1 MNEETDSM
9 QISMIAAMAHDRVIG
24 LDNQM
29 PWHLPADLAHFKRVT
44 LGKPVLMGRK
54 TFESIGRPLPGRRN
68 LVISRNPDYQ
78 ADGVEVIDSVEAALA
93 LLAAGD
99 VASGEAVGELMVI
112 GGGHLYAQL
121 LPSADRLYLTR
132 IDLAVEGDTRFPAFD
147 EGQWQLVESESH
159 PADEKNAYPYRFET
173 WQRR

>member
-1 MNEETDSM
+1 MK
-9 QISMIAAMAHDRVIG
+9 ISMIAAMAHDRVIG
-24 LDNQM
+24 KDNQM
-29 PWHLPADLAHFKRVT
+29 PWHMPADLAHFKRVT

-78 ADGVEVIDSVEAALA
+78 AEGIEVVGSVEAALA
-93 LLAAGD
+93 LLAGSS
-99 VASGEAVGELMVI
+99 VEELMVI
-112 GGGHLYAQL
+112 GGGHLYAEM
-121 LPSADRLYLTR
+121 LPSADCLYLTR

-147 EGQWQLVESESH
+147 DGQWQRVDCESH
-159 PADEKNAYPYRFET
+159 PADEKNPHPYSFET

>member
-1 MNEETDSM
+1 MM
-9 QISMIAAMAHDRVIG
+9 ISMIAAMAHDRVIG

-68 LVISRNPDYQ
+68 LVISRNLDYR
-78 ADGVEVIDSVEAALA
+78 ADGVEVIDSVDAALA
-93 LLAAGD
+93 LLGSN
-99 VASGEAVGELMVI
+99 VAELMVI
-112 GGGHLYAQL
+112 GGGHLYGQL
-121 LPSADRLYLTR
+121 LPRADRLYLTR

-147 EGQWQLVESESH
+147 EGDWSCIERESH
-159 PADEKNAYPYRFET
+159 QPDEKNPHPYHFET

>member
-1 MNEETDSM
+1 MK
-9 QISMIAAMAHDRVIG
+9 ISMIAAMAHDRVIG
-24 LDNQM
+24 KDNQM

-78 ADGVEVIDSVEAALA
+78 AEGIEVVGSVEAALA
-93 LLAAGD
+93 LLAGSS
-99 VASGEAVGELMVI
+99 VEELMVI
-112 GGGHLYAQL
+112 GGGHLYAEM
-121 LPSADRLYLTR
+121 LPSADCLYLTR

-147 EGQWQLVESESH
+147 EGDWSCIERESH
-159 PADEKNAYPYRFET
+159 QPDEKNPHFYCFET

>member
-1 MNEETDSM
+1 MK
-9 QISMIAAMAHDRVIG
+9 ISMIAAMAHDRVIG
-24 LDNQM
+24 KDNQM

-68 LVISRNPDYQ
+68 LVISRNPGYQ
-78 ADGVEVIDSVEAALA
+78 ADGIEVVGSVEAALA
-93 LLAAGD
+93 LLAGSS
-99 VASGEAVGELMVI
+99 VEELMVI
-112 GGGHLYAQL
+112 GGGHLYAEM
-121 LPSADRLYLTR
+121 LPSADCLYLTR

-147 EGQWQLVESESH
+147 DGQWQRVDCESH
-159 PADEKNAYPYRFET
+159 PADEKNPHPYSFET

>member
-1 MNEETDSM
+1 MK
-9 QISMIAAMAHDRVIG
+9 ISMIAAMAHDRVIG
-24 LDNQM
+24 KDNQM

-78 ADGVEVIDSVEAALA
+78 AEGIEVVGSVEAALA
-93 LLAAGD
+93 LLAGSS
-99 VASGEAVGELMVI
+99 VEELMVI
-112 GGGHLYAQL
+112 GGGHLYAEM
-121 LPSADRLYLTR
+121 LPSADCLYLTR

-147 EGQWQLVESESH
+147 DGQWQRVDCESH
-159 PADEKNAYPYRFET
+159 PADEKNPHAYSFET

>member
-1 MNEETDSM
+1 MK
-9 QISMIAAMAHDRVIG
+9 ISMIAAMAHDRVIG
-24 LDNQM
+24 KDNQM

-78 ADGVEVIDSVEAALA
+78 AEGIEVVGSVEAALA
-93 LLAAGD
+93 LLAGSS
-99 VASGEAVGELMVI
+99 VEELMVI
-112 GGGHLYAQL
+112 GGGHLYAEM
-121 LPSADRLYLTR
+121 LPSADCLYLTQ

-147 EGQWQLVESESH
+147 DGQWQRVDCESH
-159 PADEKNAYPYRFET
+159 PADEKNPHPYSFEI

>member
-1 MNEETDSM
+1 MK
-9 QISMIAAMAHDRVIG
+9 ISMIAAMAHDRVIG
-24 LDNQM
+24 KDNQM

-68 LVISRNPDYQ
+68 LVISRNPGYQ
-78 ADGVEVIDSVEAALA
+78 AEGIEVVGSVEAARA
-93 LLAAGD
+93 LLA
-99 VASGEAVGELMVI
+99 SSAVEELMVI
-112 GGGHLYAQL
+112 GGGHLYAEM
-121 LPSADRLYLTR
+121 LPSADSLYLTQ

-147 EGQWQLVESESH
+147 DGQWQRIDCESH
-159 PADEKNAYPYRFET
+159 PADEKNPHPYRFET

>member
-1 MNEETDSM
+1 
-9 QISMIAAMAHDRVIG
+9 MIAALAKKQVIG
-24 LDNQM
+24 KNNLM
-29 PWHLPADLAHFKRVT
+29 PWHMPADLAHFKRVT

-78 ADGVEVIDSVEAALA
+78 AEGIEVVGSVEAALA
-93 LLAAGD
+93 LLAGSS
-99 VASGEAVGELMVI
+99 VEELMVI
-112 GGGHLYAQL
+112 GGGHLYAEM
-121 LPSADRLYLTR
+121 LPSADCLYLTR

-147 EGQWQLVESESH
+147 DGQWQRIECESH
-159 PADEKNAYPYRFET
+159 PADEKNPHPYSFET

>member
-1 MNEETDSM
+1 MK
-9 QISMIAAMAHDRVIG
+9 ISMIAAMAHDRVIG
-24 LDNQM
+24 KDNQM

-78 ADGVEVIDSVEAALA
+78 AEGIEVVGSVEAALA
-93 LLAAGD
+93 LLAGSS
-99 VASGEAVGELMVI
+99 VEELMVI
-112 GGGHLYAQL
+112 GGGHLYAEM
-121 LPSADRLYLTR
+121 LPSADCLYLTR

-147 EGQWQLVESESH
+147 DGQWQRIDCESH
-159 PADEKNAYPYRFET
+159 PADEKNPHPYSFET

>member
-1 MNEETDSM
+1 MK
-9 QISMIAAMAHDRVIG
+9 ISMIAAMAHDRVIG
-24 LDNQM
+24 KDNQM

-78 ADGVEVIDSVEAALA
+78 AEGIEVVGSVEAALA
-93 LLAAGD
+93 LLAGSS
-99 VASGEAVGELMVI
+99 VEELMVI
-112 GGGHLYAQL
+112 GGGHLYAEM
-121 LPSADRLYLTR
+121 LPSADCLYLTR

-147 EGQWQLVESESH
+147 DGQWRRIACESQ
-159 PADEKNAYPYRFET
+159 PADEKNPHPYSFET
-173 WQRR
+173 WLRR

>member
-1 MNEETDSM
+1 MM
-9 QISMIAAMAHDRVIG
+9 ISMIAAMAQDRVIG

-29 PWHLPADLAHFKRVT
+29 PWHLPAGLAHFKRVT

-68 LVISRNPDYQ
+68 LVISRNPDYR

-93 LLAAGD
+93 LLADSD
-99 VASGEAVGELMVI
+99 VAELMVI
-112 GGGHLYAQL
+112 GGGHLYGQL
-121 LPSADRLYLTR
+121 LPRADRLYLTR
-132 IDLAVEGDTRFPAFD
+132 IDLVVAGDTRFPAFD
-147 EGQWQLVESESH
+147 DEQWRLVESEAH
-159 PADEKNAYPYRFET
+159 PADEKNPHPYRFET

>member
-1 MNEETDSM
+1 MK
-9 QISMIAAMAHDRVIG
+9 ISMIAAMAHDRVIG
-24 LDNQM
+24 KDNQM

-78 ADGVEVIDSVEAALA
+78 AEGIEVVGSVEAALA
-93 LLAAGD
+93 LLAGSS
-99 VASGEAVGELMVI
+99 VEELMVI
-112 GGGHLYAQL
+112 GGGHLYAEM
-121 LPSADRLYLTR
+121 LPIADCLYLTR

-147 EGQWQLVESESH
+147 DGQWQRVDCESH
-159 PADEKNAYPYRFET
+159 PADEKNPHPYSFET

>member
-1 MNEETDSM
+1 MK
-9 QISMIAAMAHDRVIG
+9 ISMIAAMAHDRVIG
-24 LDNQM
+24 KDNQM

-78 ADGVEVIDSVEAALA
+78 VEGIEVVGSVEAALA
-93 LLAAGD
+93 LLAGSS
-99 VASGEAVGELMVI
+99 VEELMVI
-112 GGGHLYAQL
+112 GGGHLYAEM
-121 LPSADRLYLTR
+121 LPSADCLYLTR

-147 EGQWQLVESESH
+147 DGQWQRVDCESH
-159 PADEKNAYPYRFET
+159 PADEKNPHPYSFET
-173 WQRR
+173 WLRR

>member
-1 MNEETDSM
+1 MM
-9 QISMIAAMAHDRVIG
+9 ISMIAAMAHDRVIG

-68 LVISRNPDYQ
+68 LVISRNSDYR

-93 LLAAGD
+93 LLADSD
-99 VASGEAVGELMVI
+99 VAELMVI
-112 GGGHLYAQL
+112 GGGHLYGQL
-121 LPSADRLYLTR
+121 LPRADRLYLTR

-147 EGQWQLVESESH
+147 ENDWSCIERESH
-159 PADEKNAYPYRFET
+159 HPDEKNPHPYCFET

>member
-1 MNEETDSM
+1 MM
-9 QISMIAAMAHDRVIG
+9 ISMIAAMAHDRVIG
-24 LDNQM
+24 KDNQM

-68 LVISRNPDYQ
+68 LVISRNPDYRVE
-78 ADGVEVIDSVEAALA
+78 GVEVVDSVEAALA
-93 LLAAGD
+93 LLSADATP
-99 VASGEAVGELMVI
+99 ELMVI

-121 LPSADRLYLTR
+121 LPQANRLYLTQ

-147 EGQWQLVESESH
+147 DGGWIKQESEPH
-159 PADEKNAYPYRFET
+159 LADEKNPYPYCFET

>member
-1 MNEETDSM
+1 MK
-9 QISMIAAMAHDRVIG
+9 ISMIAAMAHDRVIG
-24 LDNQM
+24 KDNQM

-68 LVISRNPDYQ
+68 LVISRNPGYQ
-78 ADGVEVIDSVEAALA
+78 AEGIEVVGSVEAALA
-93 LLAAGD
+93 LLAGSS
-99 VASGEAVGELMVI
+99 VEELMVI
-112 GGGHLYAQL
+112 GGGHLYAEM
-121 LPSADRLYLTR
+121 LPSADCLYLTR

-147 EGQWQLVESESH
+147 DGQWQRVDCESH
-159 PADEKNAYPYRFET
+159 PADEKNPHPYSFET

>member
-1 MNEETDSM
+1 MK
-9 QISMIAAMAHDRVIG
+9 ISMIAAMAHDRVIG
-24 LDNQM
+24 KDNQM

-44 LGKPVLMGRK
+44 LGKTVLMGRK

-78 ADGVEVIDSVEAALA
+78 AEGIEVVGSVEAALA
-93 LLAAGD
+93 LLAGSS
-99 VASGEAVGELMVI
+99 VEELMVI
-112 GGGHLYAQL
+112 GGGHLYAEM
-121 LPSADRLYLTR
+121 LPSADCLYLTR

-147 EGQWQLVESESH
+147 DGQWQRVDCESH
-159 PADEKNAYPYRFET
+159 PADEKNPHPYSFET

>member
-1 MNEETDSM
+1 MK
-9 QISMIAAMAHDRVIG
+9 ISMIAAMAHDRVIG
-24 LDNQM
+24 KDNQM

-78 ADGVEVIDSVEAALA
+78 AEGIEVVGSVEAALA
-93 LLAAGD
+93 LLAGSS
-99 VASGEAVGELMVI
+99 VEELMVI
-112 GGGHLYAQL
+112 GGGHLYAEM
-121 LPSADRLYLTR
+121 LPSADCLYLTR

-147 EGQWQLVESESH
+147 DGQWQRVDCESH
-159 PADEKNAYPYRFET
+159 PADDKNPHPYSFET

>member
-1 MNEETDSM
+1 MK
-9 QISMIAAMAHDRVIG
+9 ISMIAAMAHDRVIG
-24 LDNQM
+24 KDNQM

-78 ADGVEVIDSVEAALA
+78 AEGIEVVGSVEAALA
-93 LLAAGD
+93 LLTGSS
-99 VASGEAVGELMVI
+99 VEELMVI
-112 GGGHLYAQL
+112 GGGHLYAEM
-121 LPSADRLYLTR
+121 LPSADCLYLTQ

-147 EGQWQLVESESH
+147 DGQWQPVDCESH
-159 PADEKNAYPYRFET
+159 PADEKNPHPYSFET

>member
-1 MNEETDSM
+1 MK
-9 QISMIAAMAHDRVIG
+9 ISMIAALAKKQVIG
-24 LDNQM
+24 KNNLM
-29 PWHLPADLAHFKRVT
+29 PWHMPADLAHFKRVT

-78 ADGVEVIDSVEAALA
+78 AEGIEVVGSVEAALA
-93 LLAAGD
+93 LLAGSS
-99 VASGEAVGELMVI
+99 VEELMVI
-112 GGGHLYAQL
+112 GGGHLYAEM
-121 LPSADRLYLTR
+121 LPSADCLYLTR

-147 EGQWQLVESESH
+147 DGQWQRIACESH
-159 PADEKNAYPYRFET
+159 PADEKNPHPYSFET